1 MGEKMKV
8 LLIEDDRLLSRS
20 IKKVLEKYDFDVTH
34 IEDGAKAFDEILNNS
49 YDLYLLDINL
59 PEIDGL
65 KLLKL
70 IRNKEPDAIVM
81 MITASANIDDMEEAY
96 KNGCDE
102 YIKKPFHINEL
113 ILRIE
118 HWLKIKKSEP
128 EPKKEEENNIIE
140 IENMKFNFDTLDL
153 YINGEFV
160 NLRKKEKLLLA
171 ILLKNIGKTVSKEDI
186 IKYVWKENTKKEYP
200 LRQLVSELKNKLP
213 KNYITSVVGIGY
225 RFDKKD

>member
-1 MGEKMKV
+1 MKV

-171 ILLKNIGKTVSKEDI
+171 ILLKNIGKTVPKEEI
-186 IKYVWKENTKKEYP
+186 IKYVWEGESKKEYP

-213 KNYITSVVGIGY
+213 KDYITSVVGIGY
-225 RFDKKD
+225 RFDKKN

>member
-8 LLIEDDRLLSRS
+8 LLVEDDKLLSRS

-34 IEDGAKAFDEILNNS
+34 IEDGANAFDEILSNS

-70 IRNKEPDAIVM
+70 IRSKEPDAIVM
-81 MITASANIDDMEEAY
+81 MITASANIDDMENAY

-118 HWLKIKKSEP
+118 HWLKIKKSKSES
-128 EPKKEEENNIIE
+128 KEESNNIIE
-140 IENMKFNFDTLDL
+140 IDNMKFDFDTLDL
-153 YINGEFV
+153 YIDGEFV
-160 NLRKKEKLLLA
+160 NLRKKEKLLLS
-171 ILLKNIGKTVSKEDI
+171 ILLKNIGKTVPKEDI
-186 IKYVWKENTKKEYP
+186 INYVWEGENKKEYP
-200 LRQLVSELKNKLP
+200 LRQLVSELKSKLP
-213 KNYITSVVGIGY
+213 KDYITSVVGIGY

>member
-1 MGEKMKV
+1 MKV